1 MAAANTVHE
10 RIEQARYELRPRDV
24 VLGVAILL
32 AIGFVL
38 AVLQTP
44 LAHDSLHNFRH
55 TAGVVCH

>member
-1 MAAANTVHE
+1 MAAGNSVHG

-24 VLGVAILL
+24 ALGLGLLL

-38 AVLQTP
+38 AFMQTP

-55 TAGVVCH
+55 TAGIVCH